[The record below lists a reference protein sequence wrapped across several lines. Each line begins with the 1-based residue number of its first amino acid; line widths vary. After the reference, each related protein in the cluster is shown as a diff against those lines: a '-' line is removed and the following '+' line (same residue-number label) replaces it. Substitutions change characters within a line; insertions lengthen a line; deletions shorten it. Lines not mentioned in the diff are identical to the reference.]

1 MIAIVTTL
9 STLAPHYADSQ
20 YELIPLKKY
29 LINTSNIVEMEVYG
43 TTDSKLSYKLN
54 QDNDRSPFAVFTVN
68 ETNAVINTADNV
80 SPLSASI
87 QLAIYEGARSFG
99 EAALIATTTNVYFN
113 IEDMVFGESNTAN
126 TLTELWINEV
136 GHGVKKV
143 YVNNNVDEIVDK
155 VVTGTTTTSS
165 TSTSSTSTSTSS
177 TSSSSTSS
185 TSTSSTS
192 TSSTS
197 STSTS
202 STSTSSTSS
211 SSTTSIA

>member
-1 MIAIVTTL
+1 
-9 STLAPHYADSQ
+9 
-20 YELIPLKKY
+20 
-29 LINTSNIVEMEVYG
+29 MEVYG
-43 TTDSKLSYKLN
+43 TTDSLLRYKLN

-68 ETNAVINTADNV
+68 ETNAAINTAGDV

-99 EAALIATTTNVYFN
+99 EAALIPSTTNVYYN

-143 YVNNNVDEIVDK
+143 YVADNVDQIVDK
-155 VVTGTTTTSS
+155 VVTGTTTT
-165 TSTSSTSTSTSS
+165 TTTSTSTSS

-185 TSTSSTS
+185 SSTSSSSTSSTS

-202 STSTSSTSS
+202 STSTSSTS
-211 SSTTSIA
+211 TIA